1 MTAAPSCCLR
11 GSYFAL
17 TRRRRR
23 GGVILL
29 LIFLLQL
36 GQTVA
41 ASAAAEEDGTVVF
54 EGLVDDDAQNAAIES
69 QAVDMAAS
77 SLSSAVATNSHV
89 STADNTSL
97 FSAAGRSEGN
107 SDGGIASRAKD
118 DRNLVQRK
126 YAQTKER
133 ARKDAN
139 KKWKSLNKKRIR
151 FRMRRRHRRKHE
163 QTLSDRAEEIREKK
177 MTTTTT
183 TRNKV
188 SPNVALPERIQDR
201 ADDASSSEDKE
212 FATRA
217 SSRTRDSDDIEE
229 AIQSDSVERD
239 APREKHDTAVQ
250 PDLVS
255 VQQQQ
260 SDSKGYRFKDTEEEE
275 DDDDDDDGAQ
285 MVSSI
290 SVSDNF
296 IISWRCAYPGENVPT
311 TDIPDSVSMI
321 QQPSFATPAPQQT
334 RGPERNSWLKG
345 WSLANGGFGKRGRK
359 KGGVRRAAEESKGG
373 GVPQLVSSS
382 TAIDEKRLYILPPEH
397 RFCRDMIFRCPQI
410 CAANPDIEC
419 RETFTCRYATPG
431 LTAASP
437 FQAEK
442 KRPPGQNR
450 LQPLPISNSRRG
462 KGKGGKGG
470 SSDDFSTNKKHR
482 EGRPRSLEE
491 DSFDTGLDLVIK
503 DGDSYDDL
511 PRSLLGN
518 SKGTAKIPAPAPVG
532 PQLTSVTVQPDCTST
547 NNQLLPTDYFICS
560 HIESP
565 PDADCPK
572 SLPQNSK
579 DYKALLEN
587 LPNRCKDLMDP
598 DKTAPPPPKAPVAND
613 NELTT
618 DENSP
623 VTANILGEF
632 IYLFEVMEA

>member
-97 FSAAGRSEGN
+97 LSAAGRSEGD

-151 FRMRRRHRRKHE
+151 FRMRRRHHRKHG

-177 MTTTTT
+177 MMTTTTI
-183 TRNKV
+183 RNKA

-201 ADDASSSEDKE
+201 TDDASSSEDKK

-217 SSRTRDSDDIEE
+217 SSRTRDSGDIDE
-229 AIQSDSVERD
+229 AVQSDSVERD
-239 APREKHDTAVQ
+239 APREKHGTSVQ

-255 VQQQQ
+255 AQQQQ
-260 SDSKGYRFKDTEEEE
+260 SDSKGYRFKDTEE
-275 DDDDDDDGAQ
+275 DDDDDGVK

-296 IISWRCAYPGENVPT
+296 IISWRCAYPGENVLT
-311 TDIPDSVSMI
+311 TNIPDSVSMI
-321 QQPSFATPAPQQT
+321 QKPSFATPAPQQT

-345 WSLANGGFGKRGRK
+345 WSLANGGFGRGGRK
-359 KGGVRRAAEESKGG
+359 NGGVRRAAEESKGG
-373 GVPQLVSSS
+373 GGIPQLVSSY
-382 TAIDEKRLYILPPEH
+382 TAIDEKRLYILPSK
-397 RFCRDMIFRCPQI
+397 C
-410 CAANPDIEC
+410 
-419 RETFTCRYATPG
+419 TF
-431 LTAASP
+431 
-437 FQAEK
+437 F
-442 KRPPGQNR
+442 
-450 LQPLPISNSRRG
+450 
-462 KGKGGKGG
+462 
-470 SSDDFSTNKKHR
+470 
-482 EGRPRSLEE
+482 
-491 DSFDTGLDLVIK
+491 
-503 DGDSYDDL
+503 
-511 PRSLLGN
+511 
-518 SKGTAKIPAPAPVG
+518 
-532 PQLTSVTVQPDCTST
+532 
-547 NNQLLPTDYFICS
+547 
-560 HIESP
+560 
-565 PDADCPK
+565 
-572 SLPQNSK
+572 
-579 DYKALLEN
+579 
-587 LPNRCKDLMDP
+587 
-598 DKTAPPPPKAPVAND
+598 
-613 NELTT
+613 
-618 DENSP
+618 
-623 VTANILGEF
+623 
-632 IYLFEVMEA
+632 